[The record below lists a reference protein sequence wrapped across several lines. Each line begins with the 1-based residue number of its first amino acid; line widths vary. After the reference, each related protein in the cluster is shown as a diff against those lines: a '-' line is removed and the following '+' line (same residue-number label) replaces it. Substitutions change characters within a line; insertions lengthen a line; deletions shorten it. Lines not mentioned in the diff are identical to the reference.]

1 MHLDP
6 KTQNVLS
13 MPEKDSIPPKSRASR
28 MSLSTALQYRSRGSK
43 EWREGTLVNISATG
57 VLFRADSAIK
67 LGTRIE
73 MQFSLPMQPE
83 RLSSSCVISC
93 HGAIVRVAELG
104 LLGAKISA
112 SRLLR
117 R

>member
-1 MHLDP
+1 MHLAP
-6 KTQNVLS
+6 KTQSLVP
-13 MPEKDSIPPKSRASR
+13 MPEKDSVPHEPRASR
-28 MSLSTALQYRSRGSK
+28 LSISTALRYRFRGTR
-43 EWREGTLVNISATG
+43 EWREGMLVNISTTG

-67 LGTRIE
+67 PGSRIE
-73 MQFSLPMQPE
+73 MQFSLPMQTE
-83 RLSSSCVISC
+83 KVSSTLVSC
-93 HGAIVRVAELG
+93 HGVIVRVAELG

>member
-1 MHLDP
+1 M
-6 KTQNVLS
+6 
-13 MPEKDSIPPKSRASR
+13 
-28 MSLSTALQYRSRGSK
+28 
-43 EWREGTLVNISATG
+43 LVNISTTG

-73 MQFSLPMQPE
+73 MQFSLPMQSE
-83 RLSSSCVISC
+83 KLSSTCVSC
-93 HGAIVRVAELG
+93 HGVIVRVAELR
-104 LLGAKISA
+104 LFGAKISA